1 MTLKL
6 IGAGFGRTGT
16 LSLKA
21 ALEQIGYGPCHHM
34 LEVFMNQ
41 KQAPFFSAA
50 ARGEKID
57 WDALLGSYNSLV
69 DWPGAHFWREL
80 AIHYPQA
87 KVLLSHRDPEK
98 WYSSFADT
106 IMKVMVDEPPEGTP
120 AEAAEVIKMASLIV
134 REKTF
139 SGKLDKD
146 HAIAVYKAHNETVK
160 RTIPPERLLVFDVAE
175 GWEPLCK
182 FLGVAV
188 PATDFPRTNSRE
200 EFHTHKR

>member
-21 ALEQIGYGPCHHM
+21 ALEAIGHGPCHHM

-41 KQAPFFSAA
+41 KQAPVFAAA
-50 ARGEKID
+50 ARGESVD
-57 WDALLGSYNSLV
+57 WDALLGSYASLV

-80 AIHYPQA
+80 AIHFPDA

-106 IMKVMVDEPPEGTP
+106 IMKVMSVEPSEDTP
-120 AEAAEVIKMASLIV
+120 AETVAVMQMAKLIV
-134 REKTF
+134 SDKTF
-139 SGKLDKD
+139 GGKLDKES
-146 HAIAVYKAHNETVK
+146 AIAVYEAHNETVK

-182 FLGVAV
+182 FLGVPV
-188 PATDFPRTNSRE
+188 PETDFPRTNSRE
-200 EFHTHKR
+200 EFHSHNR